1 MSRSATAIIALACT
15 VIAVC
20 VGLWL
25 GGHPTDL
32 PGGLQ
37 KVFVSDDRAVR
48 AELIDAIES
57 DYYKK
62 VSPKSLE
69 QASLKGIVNSLHD
82 QFSSYYTPDEAK
94 LFRQVINPQFEGVGM
109 SIRKDP
115 RGLKV
120 VSVFDAS
127 PAKHVGIRP
136 DDVITA
142 VDGRSIAGEATNVST
157 ARIKGPAGTSVT
169 LSVLSPGAKAPRPIR
184 VKRAKIDVPVAAGQ
198 LKRQAGQPLAYVR
211 LATFS
216 AGAHAAVAQKLEPL
230 LRRGARGIVL
240 DLRGNGGGL
249 LHEAVL
255 VASLF
260 IKRGPIVVTDG
271 RTQPRHVFNAEG
283 GTIAPSLPMVV
294 LVDGGTASSSEIVAG
309 ALRDRGRA
317 VVVGEKT
324 YGKGVFQNVQSL
336 ENGGVLDLTVGSYY
350 LPKGSNLAHNG
361 IVPAV
366 RVRDDPRTSRDEAVD
381 TALRV
386 LAPLAARAR

>member
-1 MSRSATAIIALACT
+1 MSRSATAIIALVCT
-15 VIAVC
+15 VVAVC
-20 VGLWL
+20 VGLWF
-25 GGHPTDL
+25 GGHPDNL
-32 PGGLQ
+32 PGGLR

-48 AELIDAIES
+48 SELINAIED

-62 VSPKSLE
+62 VSRKALD

-82 QFSSYYTPDEAK
+82 QFSAYYTPDEAK

-120 VSVFDAS
+120 VSVFDGS
-127 PAKHVGIRP
+127 PAKHVGIHP

-142 VDGRSIAGEATNVST
+142 VNGRSIAGEATNVST
-157 ARIKGPAGTSVT
+157 ARIKGRAGTFVT
-169 LSVLSPGAKAPRPIR
+169 LSVISPGSKSARPLR
-184 VKRAKIDVPVAAGQ
+184 VKRAKIELPVAIGRMLSARGT
-198 LKRQAGQPLAYVR
+198 PIAYVR

-216 AGAHAAVAQKLEPL
+216 SGAHAAVAEKLKPL

-249 LHEAVL
+249 LREAVL

-260 IKRGPIVVTDG
+260 INRGPIVVTDG
-271 RTQPRHVFNAEG
+271 RTQPRHVFDSEG
-283 GTIAPSLPMVV
+283 GAIATTQPMVV

-317 VVVGEKT
+317 SVVGEKT
-324 YGKGVFQNVQSL
+324 FGKGVFQNVQTL
-336 ENGGVLDLTVGSYY
+336 QNGGVLDLTVGSYY
-350 LPKGSNLAHNG
+350 LPKGENLAHNG

-366 RVRDDPRTSRDEAVD
+366 RARDDLRTKPDEAINA
-381 TALRV
+381 ALRV
-386 LAPLAARAR
+386 LAPLPAPKH

>member
-1 MSRSATAIIALACT
+1 
-15 VIAVC
+15 VC